1 MNFALIGNVG
11 KSVFNVATKVG
22 HTAIQHAPE
31 ICVGAGV
38 VGGVA
43 TTVLAC
49 KATLKVNE
57 VCTENTAM
65 YEKIDALLED
75 ENIPDSEY
83 SEEDAKKDRIILASG
98 TFKSVAKNYGPVVL
112 LGSASVVSI
121 LCGINIL
128 NRRNMALVAAYTTL
142 DAGFKTY
149 RGRVINELGEEADW
163 RFRTGTVQ
171 KKIDTEVVDEKTG
184 EIKSKKVK
192 TDVIEQGVEPIDYTI
207 NFCREAVHIRDRM
220 DLKLSKNHIIMV
232 ENSMNSVLR
241 AQGYV
246 TLNTVRVSLGV
257 PEVWYG
263 QIVGWTTD
271 GTGDGEVRLDYKTVY
286 DEELGHDT
294 IMIDPNVDG
303 PMFNKIGFTKELIS
317 ND

>member
-1 MNFALIGNVG
+1 MNLALLGNIG
-11 KSVFNVATKVG
+11 KAAASVAAKVG
-22 HTAIQHAPE
+22 RVTIQHSPE

-49 KATLKVNE
+49 KATLKVNK
-57 VCTENTAM
+57 VCEENTAM
-65 YEKIDALLED
+65 YEKIDALLEN

-83 SEEDAKKDRIILASG
+83 SEEDAKNDRIILASG
-98 TFKSVAKNYGPVVL
+98 TFKAVVTNYGPVVL
-112 LGSASVVSI
+112 LGSASIASI

-128 NRRNMALVAAYTTL
+128 NKRNMALVAAYTTL

-149 RGRVINELGEEADW
+149 RGRVINELGEDADW
-163 RFRTGTVQ
+163 RFRTGATQ
-171 KKIDTEVVDEKTG
+171 KKIDMEVVDDKTG
-184 EIKSKKVK
+184 EVKSKKVK
-192 TDVIEQGVEPIDYTI
+192 TDVIEAGVEPIDYTI
-207 NFCREAVHIRDRM
+207 NFCREAIHIRDRM
-220 DLKLSKNHIIMV
+220 DLKLSKSHISMV
-232 ENSMNSVLR
+232 EASMNSVLR
-241 AQGYV
+241 AQGYL

-263 QIVGWTTD
+263 QIVGWTMD
-271 GTGDGEVRLDYKTVY
+271 GTGDDYVRLDYKTVY

-294 IMIDPNVDG
+294 IMIDPNVEG
-303 PMFNKIGFTKELIS
+303 PMFNKIGNTKELIP

>member
-1 MNFALIGNVG
+1 MNLALLGNIG
-11 KSVFNVATKVG
+11 KAAANVAAKVG
-22 HTAIQHAPE
+22 RVTVQHSPE

-49 KATLKVNE
+49 KATLKVNK
-57 VCTENTAM
+57 VCEENSLM
-65 YEKIDALLED
+65 YKKIDEIIEN

-98 TFKSVAKNYGPVVL
+98 TFKTIVANYGPVVL
-112 LGSASVVSI
+112 LGSASIASI

-128 NRRNMALVAAYTTL
+128 NKRNMALVAAYTTL

-149 RGRVINELGEEADW
+149 RGRVISELGEDADW
-163 RFRTGTVQ
+163 RFRTGATQ

-192 TDVIEQGVEPIDYTI
+192 TDVIEAGVEPIDYTI
-207 NFCREAVHIRDRM
+207 NFCREAIHIRDRM
-220 DLKLSKNHIIMV
+220 DLKLSKSHIIMV
-232 ENSMNSVLR
+232 ETSMNSVLR
-241 AQGYV
+241 AQGYL

-263 QIVGWTTD
+263 QIVGWTMD
-271 GTGDGEVRLDYKTVY
+271 GTGDNCVELKRREVY
-286 DEELGHDT
+286 DEELGHNT

-303 PMFNKIGFTKELIS
+303 PMFNKIGNIKELIP